1 MKIKILIVGSSGF
14 LGTNFLNFIKNFKKI
29 EVHALVH
36 KKKHIIVKNKKV
48 KYILGNICKYNDLK
62 KKLNCTYD
70 FIFNF
75 SGNINHKKNKETYNV
90 HFKGIKNL
98 VKIIKRENSTVLTQI
113 GSSLEYGKKS
123 SPHSEKNV
131 CRPMSYYGK
140 AKFLAS
146 NFIKLNLKNY
156 VILRPYQIY
165 GPYQKVDR
173 LIPIT
178 IVSCLKNKAFLCSEG
193 SQLRDFLFVDDF
205 INLLVKIIK
214 KKKIKSGIYNVGTGK
229 PLKVKNIINL
239 INTLTGKG
247 RPLFGKLKMRKDEI
261 NEYYPR
267 INKVKKNFDWE
278 PKIDIHRGINKTIKY
293 YKNNL

>member
-1 MKIKILIVGSSGF
+1 M
-14 LGTNFLNFIKNFKKI
+14 
-29 EVHALVH
+29 VH

-98 VKIIKRENSTVLTQI
+98 VKIIKEKILQY
-113 GSSLEYGKKS
+113 SLKLEVVWNMEKVF
-123 SPHSEKNV
+123 PTFRKNV

-178 IVSCLKNKAFLCSEG
+178 IVSCLKNKSFQWQRRISIKRF
-193 SQLRDFLFVDDF
+193 SLR
-205 INLLVKIIK
+205 
-214 KKKIKSGIYNVGTGK
+214 
-229 PLKVKNIINL
+229 
-239 INTLTGKG
+239 
-247 RPLFGKLKMRKDEI
+247 
-261 NEYYPR
+261 
-267 INKVKKNFDWE
+267 
-278 PKIDIHRGINKTIKY
+278 
-293 YKNNL
+293 

>member
-1 MKIKILIVGSSGF
+1 MKIKILVIGSSGF
-14 LGTNFLNFIKNFKKI
+14 LGSNFLSSIKSHKKI
-29 EVHALVH
+29 EIHALVH
-36 KKKHIIVKNKKV
+36 KKKHIQIKNKKV

-62 KKLNCTYD
+62 NKINCTYD

-98 VKIIKRENSTVLTQI
+98 VKIIKGKNSTVLTQI
-113 GSSLEYGKKS
+113 GSSLEYGKES
-123 SPHSEKNV
+123 SPHSEKNI
-131 CRPMSYYGK
+131 CRPMSFYGK

-146 NFIKLNLKNY
+146 NFIRRNLKNY

-165 GPYQKVDR
+165 GPHQKVDR

-178 IVSCLKNKAFLCSEG
+178 IVSCLKNKSFPCSEG
-193 SQLRDFLFVDDF
+193 SQLRDFLYVDDF
-205 INLLVKIIK
+205 NNLLIKIIK
-214 KKKIKSGIYNVGTGK
+214 KRKIKSGIYNVGTGK
-229 PLKVKNIINL
+229 PFKVKNIIKL
-239 INTLTGKG
+239 IYTLTGKG

-261 NEYYPR
+261 NEYFPS
-267 INKVKKNFDWE
+267 INKVKKNFDWK
-278 PKIDIHRGINKTIKY
+278 PKIDIYRGLNKTIKY